1 MNLYVCHPL
10 GGPNNASVPKTAWHR
25 IVRES
30 FPRDDHAV
38 VTLEDKRV
46 VAFLVNAKGLSLVNS
61 CLSASEALGD
71 QPEATPNDELAPW
84 QDGSKWGERFCV
96 DRNCGR
102 NPEHSCQYVL
112 RVNFGTPLPL
122 LVLRQWKEPVA
133 GCNQNHL
140 CSAALV
146 DGLFAN
152 SRRTQDLSTCTA
164 QSSDKARRARNAG
177 LYL

>member
-61 CLSASEALGD
+61 CLSASEATNPKPHPTTNWLHGRMGRSGGNGSVWI
-71 QPEATPNDELAPW
+71 ETAGETLSTHVNTSFVLILAP
-84 QDGSKWGERFCV
+84 RCHF
-96 DRNCGR
+96 
-102 NPEHSCQYVL
+102 L
-112 RVNFGTPLPL
+112 
-122 LVLRQWKEPVA
+122 
-133 GCNQNHL
+133 
-140 CSAALV
+140 
-146 DGLFAN
+146 
-152 SRRTQDLSTCTA
+152 
-164 QSSDKARRARNAG
+164 
-177 LYL
+177 